1 LIGKVLQKGGE
12 LMGFESGKRTGKNWE
27 DILFIDSLIKNA
39 DKKSSGS
46 IMNITGM
53 EERNFELRFSSLLDA
68 NKNKLNGTLISQQ
81 NKDTTVKQ
89 IYCFGK
95 KHRPDMTI
103 NDDGIAIEIKY
114 INENFDGVKMA
125 LGQSFMYRLR
135 YKFVINV
142 IVISEKNKDVYE
154 KALNGEEKDLE
165 DILKYLADDM
175 NVFTYIVPAF
185 SLKNNQKRVFEVN
198 GLAKLAE
205 KAE

>member
-1 LIGKVLQKGGE
+1 
-12 LMGFESGKRTGKNWE
+12 MGFEKGKRTGKNWE
-27 DILFIDSLIKNA
+27 DVLFIDSLLKNA

-46 IMNITGM
+46 IMNITGK
-53 EERNFELRFSSLLDA
+53 EEREFELRFSTILDA
-68 NKNKLNGTLISQQ
+68 NKGKINGEIVSQQ

-114 INENFDGVKMA
+114 INDNFDGVKMA
-125 LGQSFMYRLR
+125 LGQSLMYRLR

-154 KALNGEEKDLE
+154 KAVNGEEKDLE

>member
-1 LIGKVLQKGGE
+1 
-12 LMGFESGKRTGKNWE
+12 MGFEKGKRTGKNWE
-27 DILFIDSLIKNA
+27 DILFIDSLIKNS
-39 DKKSSGS
+39 DKKNNGS
-46 IMNITGM
+46 IMNITGK
-53 EERNFELRFSSLLDA
+53 EEKDFELRFSSLLDA
-68 NKNKLNGTLISQQ
+68 NKVKLNGNLISQQ

-114 INENFDGVKMA
+114 INDNFDGVKMA
-125 LGQSFMYRLR
+125 LGQSLMYRLR

-142 IVISEKNKDVYE
+142 MVISEKKKDVYE
-154 KALNGEEKDLE
+154 KAVNGEEKDLE

-198 GLAKLAE
+198 GLAKVAE

>member
-1 LIGKVLQKGGE
+1 
-12 LMGFESGKRTGKNWE
+12 MGFEKGKRTGKNWE
-27 DILFIDSLIKNA
+27 DILFIDSVIKNS
-39 DKKSSGS
+39 DKKNNGS
-46 IMNITGM
+46 IMNITGK
-53 EERNFELRFSSLLDA
+53 EEKDFELRFSSLLDA
-68 NKNKLNGTLISQQ
+68 NKVKLNGNLISQQ

-114 INENFDGVKMA
+114 INDNFDGVKMA
-125 LGQSFMYRLR
+125 LGQSLMYRLR

-154 KALNGEEKDLE
+154 KAVNGEEKDLE

-198 GLAKLAE
+198 GLAKVAE

>member
-1 LIGKVLQKGGE
+1 
-12 LMGFESGKRTGKNWE
+12 MGFEKGKRTDKNWE
-27 DILFIDSLIKNA
+27 DILFIDSLIKNS
-39 DKKSSGS
+39 DKKTNGS
-46 IMNITGM
+46 IMNITGK
-53 EERNFELRFSSLLDA
+53 EEKDFELRFSSLLDA
-68 NKNKLNGTLISQQ
+68 NKVKLNGNLISQQ

-114 INENFDGVKMA
+114 INDNFDGVKMA
-125 LGQSFMYRLR
+125 LGQSLMYRLR

-154 KALNGEEKDLE
+154 KAVNGEEKDLE

-198 GLAKLAE
+198 GLAKVDE

>member
-1 LIGKVLQKGGE
+1 
-12 LMGFESGKRTGKNWE
+12 MGFEKGKRTGKNWE
-27 DILFIDSLIKNA
+27 DILFIDSLIKNS
-39 DKKSSGS
+39 DKKTNGS
-46 IMNITGM
+46 IMNITGK
-53 EERNFELRFSSLLDA
+53 EEKAFELRFSSLLDA
-68 NKNKLNGTLISQQ
+68 NKVKLNGNLISQQ

-114 INENFDGVKMA
+114 INDNFDGVKMA
-125 LGQSFMYRLR
+125 LGQSLMYRLR

-198 GLAKLAE
+198 GLTKLAE

>member
-1 LIGKVLQKGGE
+1 
-12 LMGFESGKRTGKNWE
+12 MGFEKGKRTGKNWE
-27 DILFIDSLIKNA
+27 DILFIDSLIKNS
-39 DKKSSGS
+39 DKKTNGS
-46 IMNITGM
+46 IMNITGK
-53 EERNFELRFSSLLDA
+53 EEKDFELRFSSLLDA
-68 NKNKLNGTLISQQ
+68 NKVKLNGNLISQQ

-114 INENFDGVKMA
+114 INDNFDGVKMA

-175 NVFTYIVPAF
+175 NVYTYIVPAF
-185 SLKNNQKRVFEVN
+185 SLTKGQKRVFEVN
-198 GLAKLAE
+198 GLEKLAE

>member
-1 LIGKVLQKGGE
+1 
-12 LMGFESGKRTGKNWE
+12 MGFEKGKRTGKNWE
-27 DILFIDSLIKNA
+27 DILFIDSLIKNS
-39 DKKSSGS
+39 DKKTNGS
-46 IMNITGM
+46 IMNITGK
-53 EERNFELRFSSLLDA
+53 EEKNFELRFSSLLDA
-68 NKNKLNGTLISQQ
+68 NKVKLNGNLISQQ

-114 INENFDGVKMA
+114 INDNFDGVKMA
-125 LGQSFMYRLR
+125 LGQSLMYRLR

-154 KALNGEEKDLE
+154 KAVNGEEKDLE

-198 GLAKLAE
+198 GLAKVAE

>member
-1 LIGKVLQKGGE
+1 
-12 LMGFESGKRTGKNWE
+12 MGFEKGKRTGKNWE
-27 DILFIDSLIKNA
+27 DILFIDSLIKNS
-39 DKKSSGS
+39 DKKNNGS
-46 IMNITGM
+46 IMNITGK
-53 EERNFELRFSSLLDA
+53 EEKDFELRFSSLLDA
-68 NKNKLNGTLISQQ
+68 NKVKLNGNLISQQ

-114 INENFDGVKMA
+114 INDNFDGVKMA
-125 LGQSFMYRLR
+125 LGQSLMYRLR
-135 YKFVINV
+135 YKFIINV

-154 KALNGEEKDLE
+154 KAVNGEEKDLE

-198 GLAKLAE
+198 GLAKVAE

>member
-1 LIGKVLQKGGE
+1 
-12 LMGFESGKRTGKNWE
+12 MGFESGKKTGRNWE
-27 DILFIDSLIKNA
+27 DVLFIDSLIKNA
-39 DKKSSGS
+39 DKKSNGS
-46 IMNITGM
+46 IMNITGK
-53 EERNFELRFSSLLDA
+53 EERDFELRFSTILDA
-68 NKNKLNGTLISQQ
+68 NKDKINGELVSQQ

-114 INENFDGVKMA
+114 INDNFDGVKMA

-142 IVISEKNKDVYE
+142 IVISEKNKEVYE
-154 KALNGEEKDLE
+154 RALGGMEKDLE

-185 SLKNNQKRVFEVN
+185 SLKTNQKRVFEVN
-198 GLAKLAE
+198 GFE
-205 KAE
+205 

>member
-1 LIGKVLQKGGE
+1 
-12 LMGFESGKRTGKNWE
+12 MGFEKGKRTGKNWE
-27 DILFIDSLIKNA
+27 DILFIDSLIKNS
-39 DKKSSGS
+39 DKKTNGS
-46 IMNITGM
+46 IMNITGK
-53 EERNFELRFSSLLDA
+53 EEKDFELRFSSLLDA
-68 NKNKLNGTLISQQ
+68 NKVKLNGNLISQQ

-114 INENFDGVKMA
+114 INDNFDGVKMA

-198 GLAKLAE
+198 GLAKVAE

>member
-1 LIGKVLQKGGE
+1 
-12 LMGFESGKRTGKNWE
+12 MGFEKGKRTGKNWE
-27 DILFIDSLIKNA
+27 DILFIDSLIKNS
-39 DKKSSGS
+39 DKKTSGS
-46 IMNITGM
+46 IMNITGK
-53 EERNFELRFSSLLDA
+53 EEKVFELRFSSLLDA
-68 NKNKLNGTLISQQ
+68 NKVKLNGNLISQQ

-114 INENFDGVKMA
+114 INDNFDGVKMA
-125 LGQSFMYRLR
+125 LGQSLMYRLR

-154 KALNGEEKDLE
+154 KAVNGEEKDLE

-198 GLAKLAE
+198 GLAKVAE

>member
-1 LIGKVLQKGGE
+1 
-12 LMGFESGKRTGKNWE
+12 MGFEKGKRTGKNWE
-27 DILFIDSLIKNA
+27 DILFIDSLIKNS
-39 DKKSSGS
+39 DKKNNGS
-46 IMNITGM
+46 IMNITGK
-53 EERNFELRFSSLLDA
+53 EEKVFELRFSSLLDA
-68 NKNKLNGTLISQQ
+68 NKVKLNGNLISQQ

-114 INENFDGVKMA
+114 INDNFDGVKMA
-125 LGQSFMYRLR
+125 LGQSLMYRLR

-154 KALNGEEKDLE
+154 KAVNGEEKDLE

-198 GLAKLAE
+198 GLAKVAE

>member
-1 LIGKVLQKGGE
+1 
-12 LMGFESGKRTGKNWE
+12 MGFEKGKRTGKNWE
-27 DILFIDSLIKNA
+27 DILFIDSLIKNS
-39 DKKSSGS
+39 DKKTNGS
-46 IMNITGM
+46 IMNITGK
-53 EERNFELRFSSLLDA
+53 EEKDFELRFSSLLDA
-68 NKNKLNGTLISQQ
+68 NKVKLNGNLISQQ

-114 INENFDGVKMA
+114 INDNFDGVKMA

-198 GLAKLAE
+198 GIEKLNE
-205 KAE
+205 KA

>member
-1 LIGKVLQKGGE
+1 
-12 LMGFESGKRTGKNWE
+12 MGFEKGKRTGKNWE
-27 DILFIDSLIKNA
+27 DILFIDSLIKNS
-39 DKKSSGS
+39 DKKTNGS
-46 IMNITGM
+46 IMNITGK
-53 EERNFELRFSSLLDA
+53 EEKDFELRFSSLLDA
-68 NKNKLNGTLISQQ
+68 NKVKLNGNLISQQ

-114 INENFDGVKMA
+114 INDNFDGVKMA

-185 SLKNNQKRVFEVN
+185 SLKNQKRVFEVN
-198 GLAKLAE
+198 GLAKVAE

>member
-1 LIGKVLQKGGE
+1 
-12 LMGFESGKRTGKNWE
+12 MGFESGKRTGKNWE
-27 DILFIDSLIKNA
+27 DIIFIDSLIKNA
-39 DKKSSGS
+39 DKKSNGS
-46 IMNITGM
+46 IMNITGR
-53 EERNFELRFSSLLDA
+53 EEKDFELRFSSLLDA
-68 NKNKLNGTLISQQ
+68 NKGKINGELISQQ

-114 INENFDGVKMA
+114 INDNFDGVKMA
-125 LGQSFMYRLR
+125 LGQSLMYRLR

-154 KALNGEEKDLE
+154 KAVNGEEKDLE

-185 SLKNNQKRVFEVN
+185 SLKNQKRVFEVN

>member
-1 LIGKVLQKGGE
+1 
-12 LMGFESGKRTGKNWE
+12 MGFEKGKRTGKNWE
-27 DILFIDSLIKNA
+27 DILFIDSLIKNS
-39 DKKSSGS
+39 DKKTNGS
-46 IMNITGM
+46 IMNITGK
-53 EERNFELRFSSLLDA
+53 EEKDFELRFSSLLDA
-68 NKNKLNGTLISQQ
+68 NKVKLNGNLISQQ

-114 INENFDGVKMA
+114 INDNFDGVKMA
-125 LGQSFMYRLR
+125 LVQSLMYRLR

-154 KALNGEEKDLE
+154 KAVNGEEKDLE

-198 GLAKLAE
+198 GLAKVAE

>member
-1 LIGKVLQKGGE
+1 
-12 LMGFESGKRTGKNWE
+12 MGFEKGKRTGKNWE
-27 DILFIDSLIKNA
+27 DILFIDSLIKNS
-39 DKKSSGS
+39 DKKNNGS
-46 IMNITGM
+46 IMNITGK
-53 EERNFELRFSSLLDA
+53 EEKDFELRFSSLLDA
-68 NKNKLNGTLISQQ
+68 NKVKLNGNLISQQ

-114 INENFDGVKMA
+114 INDNFDGVKMA
-125 LGQSFMYRLR
+125 LGQSLMYRLR

-154 KALNGEEKDLE
+154 KAVNSEEKDLE
-165 DILKYLADDM
+165 DILKYLAADM

-198 GLAKLAE
+198 GLTKLAE

>member
-1 LIGKVLQKGGE
+1 
-12 LMGFESGKRTGKNWE
+12 MGFEKGKRTGKNWE
-27 DILFIDSLIKNA
+27 DILFIDSLIKNS
-39 DKKSSGS
+39 DKKTNGS
-46 IMNITGM
+46 IMNITGK
-53 EERNFELRFSSLLDA
+53 EEKDFELRFSSLLDA
-68 NKNKLNGTLISQQ
+68 NKVKLNGNLISQQ

-114 INENFDGVKMA
+114 INDNFDGVKMA

>member
-1 LIGKVLQKGGE
+1 
-12 LMGFESGKRTGKNWE
+12 MGFEKGKRTGKNWE
-27 DILFIDSLIKNA
+27 DILSIDSLIKNS
-39 DKKSSGS
+39 DKKNNGS
-46 IMNITGM
+46 IMNITGK
-53 EERNFELRFSSLLDA
+53 EEKDFELRFSSLLDA
-68 NKNKLNGTLISQQ
+68 NKVKLNGNLISQQ

-114 INENFDGVKMA
+114 INDNFDGVKMA
-125 LGQSFMYRLR
+125 LGQSLMYRLR

-154 KALNGEEKDLE
+154 KAVNGEEKDLE

-198 GLAKLAE
+198 GLAKVAE

>member
-1 LIGKVLQKGGE
+1 
-12 LMGFESGKRTGKNWE
+12 MGFEKGRRTGKNW
-27 DILFIDSLIKNA
+27 DDVLFIDSLMRDS

-46 IMNITGM
+46 IMNITGK
-53 EERNFELRFSSLLDA
+53 EEKDFELRFSTLLDA
-68 NKNKLNGTLISQQ
+68 NKANINGKLISQQ

-95 KHRPDMTI
+95 RHRPDMAI
-103 NDDGIAIEIKY
+103 NDDGISIEIKY
-114 INENFDGVKMA
+114 ISNSFDGVKMA

-142 IVISEKNKDVYE
+142 IVISEENKEVYE

-165 DILKYLADDM
+165 DILKYLADEM

-185 SLKNNQKRVFEVN
+185 SLKAGQKKVFEVN
-198 GLAKLAE
+198 GIN
-205 KAE
+205 

>member
-1 LIGKVLQKGGE
+1 
-12 LMGFESGKRTGKNWE
+12 MGFESGKRTGKNWE
-27 DILFIDSLIKNA
+27 DVLFIDSLIKNA
-39 DKKSSGS
+39 DKKSNGS
-46 IMNITGM
+46 IMNITGK
-53 EERNFELRFSSLLDA
+53 EEKDFELRFSSLLDA
-68 NKNKLNGTLISQQ
+68 NKGKINGNLISQQ

-114 INENFDGVKMA
+114 INDNFDGVKMA
-125 LGQSFMYRLR
+125 LGQSLMYRLR

-205 KAE
+205 KVG

>member
-1 LIGKVLQKGGE
+1 
-12 LMGFESGKRTGKNWE
+12 MGFEKGKRTGKNWE
-27 DILFIDSLIKNA
+27 DVLFIDSLLKNA

-46 IMNITGM
+46 IMNITGK
-53 EERNFELRFSSLLDA
+53 EEREFELRFSTILDA
-68 NKNKLNGTLISQQ
+68 NKGKINGEIVSQQ

-114 INENFDGVKMA
+114 INDNFDGVKMA
-125 LGQSFMYRLR
+125 LGQSLMYRLR

-154 KALNGEEKDLE
+154 KAVNGEEKDLE

-185 SLKNNQKRVFEVN
+185 SLKNQKRVFEVN

>member
-1 LIGKVLQKGGE
+1 
-12 LMGFESGKRTGKNWE
+12 MGFEKGKRTGKNWE
-27 DILFIDSLIKNA
+27 DVLFIDSLLKNA

-46 IMNITGM
+46 IMNITGK
-53 EERNFELRFSSLLDA
+53 EEREFELRFSTILDT
-68 NKNKLNGTLISQQ
+68 NNGKINGEIVSQQ

-114 INENFDGVKMA
+114 INDNFDGVKMG

-185 SLKNNQKRVFEVN
+185 SLKNNQKRVFAVN